1 MKNILKKIVIAVV
14 LIPFVLIILFVAF
27 EIMGAI
33 VNSATTAKQT
43 KQLKSNIEDML
54 QNSVVLDTYS
64 ETGNTS
70 GTGNH
75 VDMLSVV
82 VFQTDDNIE
91 QILEKMQSTYEFDE
105 WCCWVEEL
113 NVIVTAY
120 QEHDYYY
127 FFCENMELPENTDNC
142 YVFYLNRSAPFVDNI
157 VGH

>member
-91 QILEKMQSTYEFDE
+91 QIIEKCRVPMNLMSG
-105 WCCWVEEL
+105 V
-113 NVIVTAY
+113 
-120 QEHDYYY
+120 
-127 FFCENMELPENTDNC
+127 
-142 YVFYLNRSAPFVDNI
+142 
-157 VGH
+157 VGLKN